1 MPYHGRGLTS
11 VTVSTFAE
19 LETELAG
26 SAATIR
32 LAAGTYSV
40 ASTLTIA
47 RDVTLTADVEGSSV
61 VLDGGNAR
69 GVMTINSGT
78 VQLTGLTIT
87 NGYASV
93 RHRVAHVHYRS
104 CVPKAGTVMRSL
116 LDLTFIA
123 PICSIAPMDELS
135 LTFVA
140 SVVCVQ
146 GVSRLCLLNCLCLIH
161 CPD

>member
-1 MPYHGRGLTS
+1 MPYRGRALTS
-11 VTVSTFAE
+11 VTVSTFPD

-61 VLDGGNAR
+61 VLDGGSAR
-69 GVMTINSGT
+69 RVMTINSGT

-87 NGYASV
+87 NGDITV
-93 RHRVAHVHYRS
+93 RHAS
-104 CVPKAGTVMRSL
+104 PCASL
-116 LDLTFIA
+116 LVGA
-123 PICSIAPMDELS
+123 HWS
-135 LTFVA
+135 
-140 SVVCVQ
+140 
-146 GVSRLCLLNCLCLIH
+146 
-161 CPD
+161 